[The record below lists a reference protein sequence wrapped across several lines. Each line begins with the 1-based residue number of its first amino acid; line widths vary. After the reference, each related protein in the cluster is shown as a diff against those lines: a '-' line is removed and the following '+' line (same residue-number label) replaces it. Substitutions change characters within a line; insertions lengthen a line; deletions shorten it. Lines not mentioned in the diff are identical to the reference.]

1 MDIPRDAGPDGV
13 VSLYLRPKNSTA
25 TQSTAGKIRCFAGGE
40 WKPRSEFS
48 NRQLEKFARARVPPG
63 QSEISCRAHSTQI
76 RRELKC
82 EGPCAKWQPIENF
95 SRSTRNHSKTL
106 SVEPGFAPYVPPT
119 ALNED
124 DEDDQGDE
132 DEDDHD
138 GIIPIDEVPGERIED
153 WIQGN
158 PSELGQFDRIEV
170 GTQPSIVG
178 SSSDISRPSLLD
190 TRNRELGGLP
200 EALSAVNLGR
210 SADSGP
216 SQSSRA
222 SIASASTVRGPA
234 ATALGGDLTPVGGS
248 LLMGDSDTVSQSN
261 RTYSNTL
268 FSAANSRRASSQ
280 SGSVVSGSGG
290 GGDTVWMENRFAAL
304 PLTPSQPMAPS
315 QRAETRNGWA
325 RPVQRKTTL
334 IAPRYVSNTGGIEIQ
349 PQKKTVY
356 ADADEDDSEDEC

>member
-1 MDIPRDAGPDGV
+1 MW
-13 VSLYLRPKNSTA
+13 SSRPKNSTA

-48 NRQLEKFARARVPPG
+48 NRQLEKFARARVPPD

-95 SRSTRNHSKTL
+95 SRSTRNHSKTWCTDCTDWQL

-178 SSSDISRPSLLD
+178 SSSDISRPILLD

-210 SADSGP
+210 STDSGP
-216 SQSSRA
+216 SPSSGA
-222 SIASASTVRGPA
+222 SIASASTVKGPV

-290 GGDTVWMENRFAAL
+290 GGDTVWMETRFAAL
-304 PLTPSQPMAPS
+304 PLTLSQPMAPS